1 MILPGVEVGNICFY
15 VAIIRNL
22 NTKLVRVKIGEVN
35 MLNILEFIFKDFWH
49 FTGIVILL
57 SIISDG
63 VRGMFK

>member
-1 MILPGVEVGNICFY
+1 MGLILNSKI
-15 VAIIRNL
+15 
-22 NTKLVRVKIGEVN
+22 VRVKIGEVN